1 MRHIIRAYQ
10 MTAYYTS
17 FALFAVLSFALNCFC
32 LLVGWVP
39 GLAGRE
45 RFFQRLVHRDF
56 AIFVRFLSL
65 TRIVPVRYEGFS
77 RWPARQGLVVVANH
91 PGLMDIGWMLARL
104 PEAICIYKPDV
115 ANSPLYGATA
125 RCAGYLSSDHARVLL
140 RTAAAKVAAGHTLLV
155 FPEGTRT
162 RAGALNPLK
171 PGFVVMARMAR
182 APIQLVRITCDSALL
197 TKARGLWRVPRLPA
211 VVTVTLGPCL
221 PPPEADT
228 AAVVAGIE
236 DWYRHPED
244 ASVADHAP
252 LGPVEAPAHT

>member
-1 MRHIIRAYQ
+1 MRFILRAYQ
-10 MTAYYTS
+10 ITAYYAS

-39 GLAGRE
+39 GVSGRE
-45 RFFQRLVHRDF
+45 RFFQRLVHKDF
-56 AIFVRFLSL
+56 AIFVWFVSF

-77 RWPARQGLVVVANH
+77 RWPARPGLVVVANH

-115 ANSPLYGATA
+115 ANNPLYGASA
-125 RCAGYLSSDHARVLL
+125 RCAGYLPSSHARLLL

-171 PGFVVMARMAR
+171 PGFVVMARTAR

-197 TKARGLWRVPRLPA
+197 TKARPWWMVPRLPA
-211 VVTVTLGPCL
+211 RVTVTLGPCL
-221 PPPEADT
+221 PPPDGDT
-228 AAVVAGIE
+228 AAAVAGIE
-236 DWYRHPED
+236 AWFRHPED
-244 ASVADHAP
+244 ASLDESVRHAP
-252 LGPVEAPAHT
+252 FQSSARS